1 MTKKLQ
7 SRTMAGLGVAAGA
20 GAALLISLGNAPLA
34 GAQPDDA
41 LTDLF
46 NDNIAANHDVFAAA
60 DSAVH
65 DDYLAALPNVSDAAA
80 LAGLN
85 EIVGQLNDQL
95 ANADAADAAGLQA
108 VLGADFFG

>member
-7 SRTMAGLGVAAGA
+7 RRTTAGVCVAAGA
-20 GAALLISLGNAPLA
+20 GAALLISVGNAPFA

-46 NDNIAANHDVFAAA
+46 HDNITANHEVFTAA

-65 DDYLAALPNVSDAAA
+65 DDYLAALPNVPDAAA

-85 EIVGQLNDQL
+85 EVVGQLNDQL
-95 ANADAADAAGLQA
+95 ANADAADAAGLQD
-108 VLGADFFG
+108 VQDFL